1 MSPDPAS
8 RQPVTSRDGHLSPGF
23 SLAAVLRQLPTGV
36 VVAELPSGRV
46 VQGSDRLAEI
56 WRRPLGSTV
65 EADDYTT
72 WEGLHPDGRPYL
84 PEEWP
89 LTRSLHA
96 GEVVEQEEIEI
107 VRGDGS
113 RGVVLVSS
121 APIDD
126 DVGQRIGAATTLTD
140 VTEERR
146 LAWERRFLNRASAHL
161 STSLDLGTTLRN
173 VARLAL
179 PALADWCAVDLL
191 DDSGH
196 IKRLVVEHRDPE
208 KSRLAEELERRY
220 PPLLTNRLGVGNV
233 LRTGMAEVYREV
245 SDSAAGEV
253 AQDDRHLQLMR
264 EMGIASVMVV
274 PLRARDR
281 TLGALVFAV
290 GDPERAYG
298 DRQLALAE
306 ELAVAAAMAIDN
318 ARLYQ
323 ESQAAN
329 RAKADFLAIIS
340 HELRT
345 PLTAIIGYSELMG
358 LGVPEPISD
367 RQREQ
372 VERIELSARH
382 LLQLIEEILTMAN
395 LETGQTHVRSAAV
408 DVGDLLRRA
417 EAIARPLA
425 EAKALTLEVEPVP
438 GPLEV
443 RSDGEKLLQVLLNLL
458 SNAVK
463 FTEAGGVRIRARSDG
478 EHLAIEISDTGVGLE
493 KEHWEKVF
501 QPFWQVEHPVTRRAG
516 GTGLGLAI
524 SQRLITLLGGSID
537 VESEA
542 GRGST
547 FTVRV
552 PIEP

>member
-1 MSPDPAS
+1 MGGGDDEA
-8 RQPVTSRDGHLSPGF
+8 RRDW
-23 SLAAVLRQLPTGV
+23 SLDAVLRQLPIGV
-36 VVAELPSGRV
+36 VVARLPGGRV
-46 VQGSDRLAEI
+46 IAGSERLAEI
-56 WRRPLGSTV
+56 WRRPLGGAV
-65 EADDYTT
+65 ELAEYTS
-72 WEGLHPDGRPYL
+72 WEGWHADGRPYR

-89 LTRSLHA
+89 LARSLER
-96 GEVVEQEEIEI
+96 GERVDQEEIEI
-107 VRGDGS
+107 LRADGT

-121 APIDD
+121 APILDGNGD
-126 DVGQRIGAATTLTD
+126 RIGASATLVD

-161 STSLDLGTTLRN
+161 STSLELGTTLRR

-191 DDSGH
+191 DDAGQ
-196 IKRLVVEHRDPE
+196 IQRLVVEHHDPGM
-208 KSRLAEELERRY
+208 AESARELESRY

-233 LRTGMAEVYREV
+233 LRTGVAEVYPAID
-245 SDSAAGEV
+245 DSIVGEV
-253 AQDDRHLQLMR
+253 AQDDRHLQLMLQ
-264 EMGIASVMVV
+264 MGIASVMVV

-290 GDPERAYG
+290 GDPDRAYG

-306 ELAVAAAMAIDN
+306 ELALAAAMAIDN

-329 RAKADFLAIIS
+329 RAKADFLAVIS

-372 VERIELSARH
+372 VDRIEVSARH
-382 LLQLIEEILTMAN
+382 LLQLIEEILSMAN
-395 LETGQTHVRSAAV
+395 LETGQAKVRSAEVNVA
-408 DVGDLLRRA
+408 DLLRRA

-425 EAKALTLEVEPVP
+425 DDKGLSLDVALPPESLVVST
-438 GPLEV
+438 
-443 RSDGEKLLQVLLNLL
+443 DGEKLLQILLNLL

-463 FTEAGGVRIRARSDG
+463 FTESGSVSLSARAEDG
-478 EHLAIEISDTGVGLE
+478 QLAIEIRDTGVGLDR
-493 KEHWEKVF
+493 EHWEKVF
-501 QPFWQVEHPVTRRAG
+501 QPFWQVEQPITRRAG

-524 SQRLITLLGGSID
+524 TQRLIALLGGTVD

-542 GRGST
+542 GKGSI

-552 PIEP
+552 PGLRPAQRSR